1 MRLLPTTAS
10 QAPYLRPEG
19 RRAFVASCAILAF
32 AATASLPPVAALAAT
47 ATGPMSGTAAQ
58 EPSLGIFF
66 GQIVALIVCGRLVG
80 ELMERIGQSAVMG
93 QLIGGMLLGPSV
105 FGALFPTLQHA
116 LFPAGAGQKAML
128 DAVSQLGILLL
139 LLLTGMETNLSVIRG
154 CRRTAFSVS
163 IAGIAIPFAC
173 GVAMGEWLPDSL
185 LPDPGK
191 RLITALFLGTALSI
205 SSVKIVA
212 LLVREL
218 GFLRRTVGQVIV
230 ASAIIDDTV
239 GWIIMSVIF
248 GLALHGGIDFMSVTR
263 SVLGT
268 GLFLVLSFTVG
279 RRIVFFLI
287 RWANDRFVSELPAI
301 TMIIVVT
308 GLMALAT
315 EAIGV
320 HTVLGAFVAG
330 ILVGQSP
337 ILTRHIQ
344 EQLRGLI
351 VALFMPVFF
360 GMAGLSANLMAL
372 TTMDLLLL
380 TIGLIVIASIGKFS
394 GAVLGGRLGG
404 LTLTESLAVGSGMNA
419 RGSTEV
425 IIASFG
431 LSMGALS
438 QNLFTSIVTMAVV
451 TTMVMPP
458 MLRWAVA
465 RLPMRPE
472 EQERLDREDLEERGF
487 VVHVERLLVA
497 VDSSYSG
504 RLASRLVGLLA
515 GVRQIPTT
523 VLHFDYAA
531 EAALPGTEEQAERTA
546 TVLSEAAES
555 SGAAADPPGEPNP
568 PKHSVDI
575 TMRIEESA
583 ATEAAIGEEAKKGYG
598 LLFIGREPA
607 AEGNRF
613 TAQITRSAVSFG
625 GPIAIAVARGESAT
639 ENHNRPLNILVPV
652 TGTPISRQGAE
663 LAVALAQGSRG
674 SVTAL
679 HVAGSSS
686 RERPRWGIR
695 LGAALAP
702 DSSADATIQDV
713 VELGKAYGVE
723 VKGSIRSRRTAENA
737 IIREIRDGGYDLLV
751 MGVSPRPGDQLFF
764 GEVPADLLQR
774 SPCSLVFV
782 ASEPA
787 AFSHTTAS

>member
-1 MRLLPTTAS
+1 M
-10 QAPYLRPEG
+10 
-19 RRAFVASCAILAF
+19 
-32 AATASLPPVAALAAT
+32 
-47 ATGPMSGTAAQ
+47 Q
-58 EPSLGIFF
+58 EPSLAIFF
-66 GQIVALIVCGRLVG
+66 GEIVALIVVGRLVG
-80 ELMERIGQSAVMG
+80 ELMERIGQPAVMG

-105 FGALFPTLQHA
+105 FGALLPGLQHA
-116 LFPAGAGQKAML
+116 LFPAAAGQKAML

-139 LLLTGMETNLSVIRG
+139 LLLTGMETDLSVIRG

-173 GVAMGEWLPDSL
+173 GVLMGAWLPESL
-185 LPDPGK
+185 LPDPNK

-218 GFLRRTVGQVIV
+218 GFWRRTVGR
-230 ASAIIDDTV
+230 AI
-239 GWIIMSVIF
+239 
-248 GLALHGGIDFMSVTR
+248 HGGIDIMSVTR
-263 SVLGT
+263 SVVGT

-287 RWANDRFVSELPAI
+287 RWANDRFVSELPVI

-315 EAIGV
+315 DAVGV

-337 ILTRHIQ
+337 ILTRHIE

-372 TTMDLLLL
+372 SSMSLLML

-394 GAVLGGRLGG
+394 GAFLGGRLGG
-404 LTLTESLAVGSGMNA
+404 LNFAESLAVGSGMNA

-465 RLPMRPE
+465 RLPMRPDE
-472 EQERLDREDLEERGF
+472 HERLEREDIEARGF
-487 VVHVERLLVA
+487 ISQLERLLVA
-497 VDSSYSG
+497 VDSSSSG
-504 RLASRLVGLLA
+504 RLASRLVGLIA
-515 GVRQIPTT
+515 GARQIPTT
-523 VLHFDYAA
+523 VLHFDYATA
-531 EAALPGTEEQAERTA
+531 QALPGSEEQAERTA
-546 TVLSEAAES
+546 SVLTEAAES
-555 SGAAADPPGEPNP
+555 GGEATDPPGKPDL
-568 PKHSVDI
+568 PKHNVDI
-575 TMRIEESA
+575 TMRVEESGE
-583 ATEAAIGEEAKKGYG
+583 TEAAIGEEAKKGYG

-607 AEGNRF
+607 
-613 TAQITRSAVSFG
+613 S
-625 GPIAIAVARGESAT
+625 
-639 ENHNRPLNILVPV
+639 
-652 TGTPISRQGAE
+652 
-663 LAVALAQGSRG
+663 
-674 SVTAL
+674 
-679 HVAGSSS
+679 
-686 RERPRWGIR
+686 
-695 LGAALAP
+695 
-702 DSSADATIQDV
+702 
-713 VELGKAYGVE
+713 
-723 VKGSIRSRRTAENA
+723 
-737 IIREIRDGGYDLLV
+737 
-751 MGVSPRPGDQLFF
+751 
-764 GEVPADLLQR
+764 
-774 SPCSLVFV
+774 
-782 ASEPA
+782 
-787 AFSHTTAS
+787 

>member
-1 MRLLPTTAS
+1 
-10 QAPYLRPEG
+10 
-19 RRAFVASCAILAF
+19 
-32 AATASLPPVAALAAT
+32 
-47 ATGPMSGTAAQ
+47 MSGAGAQ
-58 EPSLGIFF
+58 EPSLAIFF
-66 GQIVALIVCGRLVG
+66 GEIVALIVVGRLVG
-80 ELMERIGQSAVMG
+80 ELMERIGQPSVMG

-105 FGALFPTLQHA
+105 FGALFPSLQHA
-116 LFPAGAGQKAML
+116 LFPAAAGQKAML

-139 LLLTGMETNLSVIRG
+139 LLLTGMETDLSVIRG

-173 GVAMGEWLPDSL
+173 GVLMGAWLPESL
-185 LPDPGK
+185 LPDPNK

-248 GLALHGGIDFMSVTR
+248 GLALHGGIDIMSVTR
-263 SVLGT
+263 SVVGT
-268 GLFLVLSFTVG
+268 ALFLVLSFTVG

-315 EAIGV
+315 DAIGV

-337 ILTRHIQ
+337 ILTRHIE

-360 GMAGLSANLMAL
+360 GMAGLSANLLAL
-372 TTMDLLLL
+372 TSMSLLML

-404 LTLTESLAVGSGMNA
+404 LSLAESLAVGSGMNA

-458 MLRWAVA
+458 MLRWAVG
-465 RLPMRPE
+465 RLPIRPD
-472 EQERLDREDLEERGF
+472 EQERLEREDLEERGF
-487 VVHVERLLVA
+487 VVKLERLLVA
-497 VDSSYSG
+497 VDSSDSG
-504 RLASRLVGLLA
+504 RLASRVAGSLA
-515 GVRQIPTT
+515 GVQQIPTT
-523 VLHFDYAA
+523 VLQLDYATA
-531 EAALPGTEEQAERTA
+531 QALPGSEEQAERTA
-546 TVLSEAAES
+546 TVLT
-555 SGAAADPPGEPNP
+555 AAAVESNP
-568 PKHSVDI
+568 PKHNVDI
-575 TMRIEESA
+575 TMRVAEAA
-583 ATEAAIGEEAKKGYG
+583 ATAAAISEEAKKGYG
-598 LLFIGREPA
+598 LMFIGREPA
-607 AEGNRF
+607 SEGNRF
-613 TAQITRSAVSFG
+613 TGQITDTAVSFG
-625 GPIAIAVARGESAT
+625 GPIVITIARGVHTNEH
-639 ENHNRPLNILVPV
+639 HNGPLNILVPV

-679 HVAGSSS
+679 HIAGASS
-686 RERPRWGIR
+686 RERPRWGVR

-702 DSSADATIQDV
+702 DSSADATIQDI
-713 VELGKAYGVE
+713 VELGKAYGVD
-723 VKGSIRSRRTAENA
+723 VKGTIRSRRTAENA
-737 IIREIRDGGYDLLV
+737 IIREIRDGSYDLVV

-764 GEVPADLLQR
+764 GEVPADLLAR
-774 SPCSLVFV
+774 SPCSLLFI
-782 ASEPA
+782 ASEPVA
-787 AFSHTTAS
+787 SSHTTAS

>member
-1 MRLLPTTAS
+1 MTA
-10 QAPYLRPEG
+10 
-19 RRAFVASCAILAF
+19 
-32 AATASLPPVAALAAT
+32 
-47 ATGPMSGTAAQ
+47 
-58 EPSLGIFF
+58 EPSLAIFF

-80 ELMERIGQSAVMG
+80 ELMERIRQPAVMG

-116 LFPAGAGQKAML
+116 LFPDAAGQKAML

-139 LLLTGMETNLSVIRG
+139 LLLTGMETDLSVIRT
-154 CRRTAFSVS
+154 CRRAAISVS
-163 IAGIAIPFAC
+163 IAGIAIPFGC
-173 GVAMGEWLPDSL
+173 GLLLGEYLPDSV
-185 LPDPGK
+185 LPDPDK
-191 RLITALFLGTALSI
+191 RFITALFLGTALSI

-239 GWIIMSVIF
+239 GWIIMSVTF
-248 GLALHGGIDFMSVTR
+248 GLALHGGIDAMSVTR

-268 GLFLVLSFTVG
+268 GLFLVLSFTLG

-287 RWANDRFVSELPAI
+287 RWANDHFVSELAPITAI
-301 TMIIVVT
+301 LAVT
-308 GLMALAT
+308 GLMALIT
-315 EAIGV
+315 DAIGV

-337 ILTRHIQ
+337 ILTRHID

-360 GMAGLSANLMAL
+360 GMAGLSANLRAL
-372 TTMDLLLL
+372 TSPDLLLL
-380 TIGLIVIASIGKFS
+380 TAGLIVIASVGKFS
-394 GAVLGGRLGG
+394 GAVLGGRMGG
-404 LTLTESLAVGSGMNA
+404 LTLAESLAVGSGMNA

-458 MLRWAVA
+458 MLRWAVG
-465 RLPMRPE
+465 RLPLRPDE
-472 EQERLDREDLEERGF
+472 KERLEREEVEARSF
-487 VVHVERLLVA
+487 VSNVERLLVA
-497 VDSSYSG
+497 VDSSHSG
-504 RLASRLVGLLA
+504 QLASRLVGLIA

-523 VLHFDYAA
+523 ALHFDHVTR
-531 EAALPGTEEQAERTA
+531 EALPGAEEQAERTA
-546 TVLSEAAES
+546 TVMTEAATSGGEAAEPA
-555 SGAAADPPGEPNP
+555 GTAEAA
-568 PKHSVDI
+568 KHDVDI
-575 TMRIEESA
+575 TLRIKEPT
-583 ATEAAIGEEAKKGYG
+583 ATEDAISEEAKKGYG

-607 AEGNRF
+607 SEGKQF
-613 TAQITRSAVSFG
+613 APQITRSAVSFG
-625 GPIAIAVARGESAT
+625 GPIAITIARGESKDT
-639 ENHNRPLNILVPV
+639 GHSQPLNILVPV

-679 HVAGSSS
+679 HVASHA
-686 RERPRWGIR
+686 RDRRWRVR

-702 DSSADATIQDV
+702 DISADAIIRDIV
-713 VELGKAYGVE
+713 DLGKAYGVE
-723 VKGSIRSRRTAENA
+723 VRGSIRSRRTTENA
-737 IIREIRDGGYDLLV
+737 IMREIRGGHYDLLV
-751 MGVSPRPGDQLFF
+751 MGVSPRPGEQLFF
-764 GEVPADLLQR
+764 GEVPAELLER
-774 SPCSLVFV
+774 APCSLVFV
-782 ASEPA
+782 ASEPLA
-787 AFSHTTAS
+787 LAHTTAL

>member
-1 MRLLPTTAS
+1 MRLLPRLPLALVCL
-10 QAPYLRPEG
+10 AP
-19 RRAFVASCAILAF
+19 
-32 AATASLPPVAALAAT
+32 AAVIAA
-47 ATGPMSGTAAQ
+47 GPMSGTPVQ
-58 EPSLGIFF
+58 EPSLAIFF
-66 GQIVALIVCGRLVG
+66 GEIVALIVVGRLVG

-105 FGALFPTLQHA
+105 FGALFPGLQHA
-116 LFPAGAGQKAML
+116 LFPAAAGQKAML

-139 LLLTGMETNLSVIRG
+139 LLLTGMETDLSVIRG
-154 CRRTAFSVS
+154 CRRTAFTVS

-173 GVAMGEWLPDSL
+173 GVLMGAWLPAAL
-185 LPDPGK
+185 LPDPNK

-248 GLALHGGIDFMSVTR
+248 GLALHGGIDVMSVTR

-268 GLFLVLSFTVG
+268 ALFLVLSFTIG

-315 EAIGV
+315 DAIGV
-320 HTVLGAFVAG
+320 HTVLGSFIAG

-337 ILTRHIQ
+337 ILTRHIE

-360 GMAGLSANLMAL
+360 GMAGLSANLLAL
-372 TTMDLLLL
+372 SSMSLLML

-394 GAVLGGRLGG
+394 GAFLGGRLGG
-404 LTLTESLAVGSGMNA
+404 LNLAESLAVGSGMNA

-438 QNLFTSIVTMAVV
+438 QNLFTSIVTMAIV

-458 MLRWAVA
+458 MLRWAVG
-465 RLPMRPE
+465 RLPVRPE
-472 EQERLDREDLEERGF
+472 EKERIDREDLEARGF
-487 VVHVERLLVA
+487 LSRLERLLVA
-497 VDSSYSG
+497 VDSSDSG
-504 RLASRLVGLLA
+504 RLTSRLVGLVA

-523 VLHFDYAA
+523 VLHFDYATA
-531 EAALPGTEEQAERTA
+531 QALPGTEEQAQRTA
-546 TVLSEAAES
+546 SVLTEAAES
-555 SGAAADPPGEPNP
+555 GGEATDPPGEPDP
-568 PKHSVDI
+568 PKHNVDI
-575 TMRIEESA
+575 TVRVEESGA
-583 ATEAAIGEEAKKGYG
+583 AEAAIAEEAKKGYG

-607 AEGNRF
+607 AEANRF
-613 TAQITRSAVSFG
+613 TGQITQSAVSFG
-625 GPIAIAVARGESAT
+625 GPIA
-639 ENHNRPLNILVPV
+639 
-652 TGTPISRQGAE
+652 
-663 LAVALAQGSRG
+663 
-674 SVTAL
+674 
-679 HVAGSSS
+679 
-686 RERPRWGIR
+686 
-695 LGAALAP
+695 
-702 DSSADATIQDV
+702 
-713 VELGKAYGVE
+713 
-723 VKGSIRSRRTAENA
+723 
-737 IIREIRDGGYDLLV
+737 
-751 MGVSPRPGDQLFF
+751 
-764 GEVPADLLQR
+764 
-774 SPCSLVFV
+774 
-782 ASEPA
+782 
-787 AFSHTTAS
+787 

>member
-10 QAPYLRPEG
+10 QAPHLRPEG
-19 RRAFVASCAILAF
+19 RAFVACRAILAV
-32 AATASLPPVAALAAT
+32 ATIASLVPTAALAYAAST
-47 ATGPMSGTAAQ
+47 SGAASQ

-80 ELMERIGQSAVMG
+80 ELMERVGQSAVMG

-105 FGALFPTLQHA
+105 FGTLFPTLQHA
-116 LFPAGAGQKAML
+116 LFPSGTGQKAML

-173 GVAMGEWLPDSL
+173 GVAMGEWLPETL

-263 SVLGT
+263 SVIGT

-404 LTLTESLAVGSGMNA
+404 LTLAESLAVGSGMNA

-465 RLPMRPE
+465 RLPMRPD

-546 TVLSEAAES
+546 TVLTEAAES

-568 PKHSVDI
+568 PKHNVDI
-575 TMRIEESA
+575 TLRIEESA

-625 GPIAIAVARGESAT
+625 GPIAIAIARGENST

-679 HVAGSSS
+679 HVAGSTS

-751 MGVSPRPGDQLFF
+751 MGVSPRPGDLLFF
-764 GEVPADLLQR
+764 GEVPADLLER

-787 AFSHTTAS
+787 ASSHTTAS

>member
-1 MRLLPTTAS
+1 MRPVTLPQRARRPGLVACAALLAYLALLAWL
-10 QAPYLRPEG
+10 APAP
-19 RRAFVASCAILAF
+19 
-32 AATASLPPVAALAAT
+32 ALAAAAPIVT
-47 ATGPMSGTAAQ
+47 SGAANG
-58 EPSLGIFF
+58 PSLAIFF
-66 GQIVALIVCGRLVG
+66 AQIVALIVCGRLVG
-80 ELMERIGQSAVMG
+80 ELMERFGQPAVMG
-93 QLIGGMLLGPSV
+93 QLMGGMLLGPSV
-105 FGALFPTLQHA
+105 FGSLFPAAQHA
-116 LFPAGAGQKAML
+116 LFPSLPEQKAML
-128 DAVSQLGILLL
+128 DAISQLGILLL
-139 LLLTGMETNLSVIRG
+139 LLLTGMETDLSAIRS
-154 CRRTAFSVS
+154 CRRTAISVS
-163 IAGIAIPFAC
+163 IAGIAVPFAC
-173 GVAMGEWLPDSL
+173 GVLVGEWLPESL
-185 LPDPGK
+185 LPDPQR

-248 GLALHGGIDFMSVTR
+248 GLALHGGIDVMSVTR

-268 GLFLVLSFTVG
+268 ALFLVLSFTIG

-315 EAIGV
+315 DAIGV
-320 HTVLGAFVAG
+320 HTVLGSFVAG

-337 ILTRHIQ
+337 ILTRHIE

-360 GMAGLSANLMAL
+360 GIAGLSANLQAL
-372 TTMDLLLL
+372 TSTSLLLL

-394 GAVLGGRLGG
+394 GAVLGGRIGG
-404 LTLTESLAVGSGMNA
+404 LTLAESLAVGSGMNA

-465 RLPMRPE
+465 RLPMRADE
-472 EQERLDREDLEERGF
+472 KERLDREDLEARGF
-487 VVHVERLLVA
+487 VSHVERLLVA

-504 RLASRLVGLLA
+504 QLASRLAGVLA

-523 VLHFDYAA
+523 VLQFDYAT
-531 EAALPGTEEQAERTA
+531 EQALPGTEEQAERTA
-546 TVLSEAAES
+546 TVLTEAAES
-555 SGAAADPPGEPNP
+555 GGEAADPPGEPAP
-568 PKHSVDI
+568 PKHNVDI
-575 TMRIEESA
+575 TIRVRESGDA
-583 ATEAAIGEEAKKGYG
+583 EAAIGEEAKKGYG
-598 LLFIGREPA
+598 LVFIGREPA
-607 AEGNRF
+607 SEGNRF
-613 TAQITRSAVSFG
+613 SEQITRSAVAFG
-625 GPIAIAVARGESAT
+625 GPIAITIARGPHSVQ
-639 ENHNRPLNILVPV
+639 NHNGPLNILVPV

-663 LAVALAQGSRG
+663 LAVAFALGSRG
-674 SVTAL
+674 NVTAL
-679 HVAGSSS
+679 HVAGHSS
-686 RERPRWGIR
+686 RERPRWGVR

-702 DSSADATIQDV
+702 DTSADATIQEI

-723 VKGSIRSRRTAENA
+723 VKGSIRSRRTPENA
-737 IIREIRDGGYDLLV
+737 IIREIREGQYDLLV
-751 MGVSPRPGDQLFF
+751 MGVSPRPGGQLFF
-764 GEVPADLLQR
+764 GEVPADLLER

-782 ASEPA
+782 ASEPPA
-787 AFSHTTAS
+787 PSYTTAS